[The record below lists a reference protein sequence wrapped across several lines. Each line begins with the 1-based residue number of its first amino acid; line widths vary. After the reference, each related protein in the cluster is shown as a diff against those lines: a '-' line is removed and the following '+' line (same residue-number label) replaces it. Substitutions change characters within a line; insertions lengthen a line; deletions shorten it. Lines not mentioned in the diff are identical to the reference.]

1 MLRLLPQKKRKNKI
15 KDNSRDIPISQISM
29 KISFKTKLFIMF
41 GSRRTIL
48 LCGFLVFIFAGSLF
62 AGKMLVSSAQTN
74 SDIELSQVNIEE
86 LNDSMDKVRQEI
98 KDVQS
103 KISDYTSEIKAQQKK
118 ARSLKTEMAI
128 YENNIKKNELEIKE
142 TKLKI
147 EEIELGIEDT
157 KNKIVNSE
165 NRIIRNREILKEY
178 IKLLY
183 VYDQDTM
190 FEVLLTKENISDFFN
205 EFNATET
212 MEGKIYDTI
221 AVLRKEKGD
230 LEAKEEE
237 LENEQ
242 IQHQDL
248 IGIKAKQNNNFED
261 LKKQKAELL
270 EVTKGQEKKFQQ
282 ILEENKNILPSLK
295 AKLHDLQIMGSKI
308 KFADAFAAAKYI
320 GARIGVRPA
329 FLLGI
334 LKVESDMGVNVGTGN
349 WNDDMYQC
357 YLRLSKI
364 AKTASR
370 KKYYVKRAEDE
381 RNAYFEIVN
390 KLGIDP
396 NSVNVSREPTYGC
409 GGAMG
414 PAQFIPTTWLAHE
427 EEVSDISG
435 HYPPNP
441 WDLSD
446 AMAAMATKLSK
457 VPGVTT
463 GNYNAEYEAAGQYLG
478 GANWRSKGLSF
489 YPDRV
494 MLYADLYS
502 KELN

>member
-1 MLRLLPQKKRKNKI
+1 MKIGLKI
-15 KDNSRDIPISQISM
+15 KVLILS
-29 KISFKTKLFIMF
+29 

-48 LCGFLVFIFAGSLF
+48 LCGFLVFILSITLLVGRTSVLQAEAEESGSD
-62 AGKMLVSSAQTN
+62 AAS
-74 SDIELSQVNIEE
+74 VNLDEINE
-86 LNDSMDKVRQEI
+86 SMDKVRQEI

-103 KISDYTSEIKAQQKK
+103 KISNYTVEIKAQQKK
-118 ARSLKTEMAI
+118 ARSLKTDMAI
-128 YENNIKKNELEIKE
+128 YENNIKKNELEVKE
-142 TKLKI
+142 TKLRI

-157 KNKIVNSE
+157 KNKIVDSE
-165 NRIIRNREILKEY
+165 SRIIRNKEILKEY

-183 VYDQDTM
+183 VYDQDSI
-190 FEVLLTKENISDFFN
+190 FETLLTRENISDFFN
-205 EFNATET
+205 EFNSTEA
-212 MEGKIYDTI
+212 MESKIYDTI
-221 AVLRKEKGD
+221 TALKKEKDD
-230 LEAKEEE
+230 LGIKEGELEEE
-237 LENEQ
+237 QL
-242 IQHQDL
+242 QHQEL
-248 IGIKAKQNNNFED
+248 IGIKTKQNNNFEE

-308 KFADAFAAAKYI
+308 KFSDAFAAAKYI

-357 YLRLSKI
+357 YLRISKI

-370 KKYYVKRAEDE
+370 KKYYIKRAEDE

-390 KLGIDP
+390 KLGIEPD
-396 NSVNVSREPTYGC
+396 SVNVSKEPNYGC

-427 EEVSDISG
+427 EEVSEISG

-441 WDLSD
+441 WDLTD

-457 VPGVTT
+457 VSGVTT
-463 GNYNAEYEAAGQYLG
+463 GSYDAEYEAAGQYLG
-478 GANWRSKGLSF
+478 GGSWRRKNLFF

-502 KELN
+502 KELD

>member
-1 MLRLLPQKKRKNKI
+1 MKKSLKTEL
-15 KDNSRDIPISQISM
+15 SISS
-29 KISFKTKLFIMF
+29 
-41 GSRRTIL
+41 GCRRTIL
-48 LCGFLVFIFAGSLF
+48 LCGFLVFILLVVSLVGRTSVLP
-62 AGKMLVSSAQTN
+62 AEAEESA
-74 SDIELSQVNIEE
+74 SDPASVNMDEI
-86 LNDSMDKVRQEI
+86 NDSMDKVKREI

-103 KISDYTSEIKAQQKK
+103 KISDYTAEIKAQQKK
-118 ARSLKTEMAI
+118 ARSLKTEMVI
-128 YENNIKKNELEIKE
+128 YENNINKNQLEIKE
-142 TKLKI
+142 TKLRI

-157 KNKIVNSE
+157 KNRITDSE
-165 NRIIRNREILKEY
+165 NGIIRNKGILKEY

-183 VYDQDTM
+183 VYDQDSI
-190 FEVLLTKENISDFFN
+190 FEMLLTKENISDFFN
-205 EFNATET
+205 EFNATEA
-212 MEGKIYDTI
+212 MESKIFETI
-221 AVLRKEKGD
+221 NALKKEKDD
-230 LEAKEEE
+230 LETKEGQLEEE
-237 LENEQ
+237 QL
-242 IQHQDL
+242 QHQDL
-248 IGIKAKQNNNFED
+248 IGIKSKQNDSFEE

-308 KFADAFAAAKYI
+308 KFSDAFAAAKYI

-396 NSVNVSREPTYGC
+396 DSVKVSKEPNYGC

-414 PAQFIPTTWLAHE
+414 PAQFIPTTWLIHE
-427 EEVSDISG
+427 EEVSEISG
-435 HYPPNP
+435 HYPSNP
-441 WDLSD
+441 WDLTD

-463 GNYNAEYEAAGQYLG
+463 GNYDAEYEAAGQYLG
-478 GANWRSKGLSF
+478 GGGWRGKNLFF

-502 KELN
+502 NEN

>member
-1 MLRLLPQKKRKNKI
+1 MKMRLKI
-15 KDNSRDIPISQISM
+15 K
-29 KISFKTKLFIMF
+29 LFMLS
-41 GSRRTIL
+41 GSRKTIL
-48 LCGFLVFIFAGSLF
+48 LCGFLVFVLFGILFIRIPLISL
-62 AGKMLVSSAQTN
+62 AQTN
-74 SDIELSQVNIEE
+74 GDSSSQVNIDEINE
-86 LNDSMDKVRQEI
+86 SMDKVKQEI

-103 KISDYTSEIKAQQKK
+103 KIDGYTAEIKAQQKK
-118 ARSLKTEMAI
+118 ARSLKTEMTI
-128 YENNIKKNELEIKE
+128 YENNINKNQLEMKE

-157 KNKIVNSE
+157 KNKMIESE
-165 NRIIRNREILKEY
+165 NRITQNKDILRQY

-183 VYDQDTM
+183 AYDQDSM
-190 FEVLLTKENISDFFN
+190 FEILLVKDNISDFFN
-205 EFNATET
+205 EFNATEA
-212 MEGKIYDTI
+212 MEGKIYDSIT
-221 AVLRKEKGD
+221 ALKKEKDD
-230 LEAKEEE
+230 LAVREEQLEEE
-237 LENEQ
+237 QL
-242 IQHQDL
+242 QHQEL
-248 IGIKAKQNNNFED
+248 IGIKAKQNNNFEE

-270 EVTKGQEKKFQQ
+270 EITNGQEKKFQQ

-308 KFADAFAAAKYI
+308 KFSDAFAAAKYI
-320 GARIGVRPA
+320 GSRIGVRPA

-364 AKTASR
+364 AKTTTR
-370 KKYYVKRAEDE
+370 KKYYVKRANDE
-381 RNAYFEIVN
+381 KDSYFEIVN
-390 KLGIDP
+390 KLGIAPD
-396 NSVNVSREPTYGC
+396 SVNVSKEPTYGC

-427 EEVSDISG
+427 EEVSEITG

-441 WDLSD
+441 WDLTD
-446 AMAAMATKLSK
+446 AMAAMASKLSK
-457 VPGVTT
+457 VSGVNL
-463 GNYNAEYEAAGQYLG
+463 GNYDAEYEAAGQYLG
-478 GANWRSKGLSF
+478 GGNWRSKNLFF

-502 KELN
+502 KDVN

>member
-1 MLRLLPQKKRKNKI
+1 
-15 KDNSRDIPISQISM
+15 M
-29 KISFKTKLFIMF
+29 KISAKIKLLMLP
-41 GSRRTIL
+41 GSRKTIL
-48 LCGFLVFIFAGSLF
+48 LCGFLVFISAGLSFTERMPISL
-62 AGKMLVSSAQTN
+62 AQTESSPDSSSAG
-74 SDIELSQVNIEE
+74 IEQINE
-86 LNDSMDKVRQEI
+86 SMDKVRQEI

-103 KISDYTSEIKAQQKK
+103 KIKDYTAEIKAQQKK
-118 ARSLKTEMAI
+118 ARSLKTEMVI

-147 EEIELGIEDT
+147 RELELGIEDT
-157 KNKIVNSE
+157 KNKIVESE
-165 NRIIRNREILKEY
+165 KGIIRNKGTLREY

-183 VYDQDTM
+183 TYDQDSM
-190 FEVLLTKENISDFFN
+190 FEMLLTRDNISDFFN
-205 EFNATET
+205 EFNATEA
-212 MEGKIYDTI
+212 MESKIYKTI
-221 AVLRKEKGD
+221 NALKKEKDD
-230 LEAKEEE
+230 LGIKEEQ
-237 LENEQ
+237 LEEEQ
-242 IQHQDL
+242 SQHEDL
-248 IGIKAKQNNNFED
+248 IGIRSKQNSNFEE

-270 EVTKGQEKKFQQ
+270 EVTRGQERKFQE

-364 AKTASR
+364 AKTAAR
-370 KKYYVKRAEDE
+370 KQYYIKRAENE
-381 RNAYFEIVN
+381 RNAYFDIVN

-414 PAQFIPTTWLAHE
+414 PAQFIPTTWLSHE
-427 EEVSDISG
+427 EEISDITG

-441 WDLSD
+441 WDLTD

-457 VPGVTT
+457 VAGVTT
-463 GNYNAEYEAAGQYLG
+463 GNYDAEYEAAGQYLG
-478 GANWRSKGLSF
+478 GGNWRSKNLFF

-494 MLYADLYS
+494 MLYADMYS
-502 KELN
+502 KESN